1 MSNQGQEQIS
11 DLSDY
16 ELPFGRTINLKEV
29 EYETGLKMLRLTI
42 KEGRRFTVIEID
54 QQSAK
59 SLGNDFLSWS
69 KK

>member
-1 MSNQGQEQIS
+1 MSNQGEERVS
-11 DLSDY
+11 NLSDY
-16 ELPFGRTINLKEV
+16 ELPFGRTINLKKV

-54 QQSAK
+54 QQSAE
-59 SLGNDFLSWS
+59 SLGNDFLNWS